1 MKIGIASGGTLSAA
15 FLSAFLARETVDYW
29 IAAEGGARLLL
40 SCGIK
45 PDLVVGDFDSVGNA
59 FRKEIADRGI
69 RVLAYPSEKDETDT
83 GLCMAE
89 AVRLCPD
96 EIVLLGGTGTRLDHT
111 LGNIALLLRY
121 AADPQSA
128 GIRIRLVDEH
138 QTAFVLSANEAGTA
152 GPEGRNV
159 GLRFFGGGVGIRKE
173 TYPDRYLSVLSLS
186 DRAEGICLAGVY
198 YPLADANLA
207 LSDTV
212 GISNRITAEEAVI
225 TVRKGTLLIILAK
238 D

>member
-15 FLSAFLARETVDYW
+15 FLTAFLARETVDYW

-40 SCGIK
+40 SCGIR
-45 PDLVVGDFDSVGNA
+45 PDLVVGDFDSVGDA
-59 FRKEIADRGI
+59 FREAIAEQGI
-69 RVLAYPSEKDETDT
+69 RTFTFPSEKDETDT

-89 AVRLCPD
+89 AVRLRPD
-96 EIVLLGGTGTRLDHT
+96 EIVLLGGTGTRLDHM

-121 AADPQSA
+121 AADQESA
-128 GIRIRLVDEH
+128 GILIRLVDEH
-138 QTAFVLSANEAGTA
+138 QTAFVLAADTGNGERAAGA
-152 GPEGRNV
+152 HG
-159 GLRFFGGGVGIRKE
+159 GLHFFNGGVRIRKE
-173 TYPDRYLSVLSLS
+173 AYPNRYLSVLPLS
-186 DRAEGICLAGVY
+186 DRAEGICLEGVY
-198 YPLADANLA
+198 YPLTDAHLA